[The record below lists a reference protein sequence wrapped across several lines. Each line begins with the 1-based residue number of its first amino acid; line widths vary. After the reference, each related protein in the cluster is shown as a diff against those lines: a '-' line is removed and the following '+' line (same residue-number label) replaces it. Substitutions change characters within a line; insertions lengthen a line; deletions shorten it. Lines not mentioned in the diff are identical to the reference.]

1 MGVQEPESFS
11 SKITM
16 TINGIVQNKAFKP
29 IRSRIKSQVIN
40 RELSGPYILSRLA
53 HAARPER
60 RYPRL
65 PQPHRGVV
73 DVQLVTT
80 VSRAY
85 GEGSTA

>member
-1 MGVQEPESFS
+1 M
-11 SKITM
+11 
-16 TINGIVQNKAFKP
+16 
-29 IRSRIKSQVIN
+29 IN

-73 DVQLVTT
+73 DVQLITT

-85 GEGSTA
+85 GEGGTA